1 MKNSRYR
8 LTIPLR
14 IVVRSLPTKRERW
27 KGWCTMKDKCP
38 HCGKE
43 VDLDNVGLPWEF
55 AFFDY
60 YYDELQELKMPCCGN
75 VVEVCAELKWRFY

>member
-1 MKNSRYR
+1 
-8 LTIPLR
+8 
-14 IVVRSLPTKRERW
+14 
-27 KGWCTMKDKCP
+27 MKDKCP